1 MVTVIC
7 AEVIT
12 LTVTVSATTYYNF
25 MSLIP
30 GTLPSG
36 SCYGTPQQLLELFSQ
51 YLDIPAFAVSSKV
64 LYSAVSPSPN
74 TDYVWVN
81 TTGGDTPLLN
91 LYNDAT
97 GGYEPFPFAGGVS
110 SNERLISDKT
120 AITTLVNADLLLVST
135 LSGGSY
141 SSLKKITFA
150 NAASQIPAGT
160 ITYPMLSTSA
170 TEADNVAKRTAK
182 AWVNFN
188 GTGTVAVRGT
198 PFNVSSIT
206 DNGGSGGNYTVNF
219 AAALTDANYA
229 VFTTTD
235 NGSSVTVINT
245 VEITSQSTAGCTI
258 TTQYA
263 GGGTSRTATDKV
275 IICVGVFGS

>member
-1 MVTVIC
+1 
-7 AEVIT
+7 
-12 LTVTVSATTYYNF
+12 

-36 SCYGTPQQLLELFSQ
+36 ACYGTPQELLDLFAQ
-51 YLDIPAFAVSSKV
+51 YLDVPAFAVSSKV
-64 LYSAVSPSPN
+64 LYSATSPSPN
-74 TDYVWVN
+74 TDFVWIN
-81 TTGGDTPLLN
+81 TAGGDTPLLN

-120 AITTLVNADLLLVST
+120 AITTLVNSDLLLVGT

-182 AWVNFN
+182 AWVNFDGTAAGPITPRDDFNVSTVGDN
-188 GTGTVAVRGT
+188 GTG
-198 PFNVSSIT
+198 
-206 DNGGSGGNYTVNF
+206 DYTINF
-219 AAALTDANYA
+219 ISAIGHANYA
-229 VFTTTD
+229 VA
-235 NGSSVTVINT
+235 G
-245 VEITSQSTAGCTI
+245 TSQPTTNVPSGLGISTTSSPASTFVRVVTWAGTGPSLLDSPI
-258 TTQYA
+258 TT
-263 GGGTSRTATDKV
+263 V
-275 IICVGVFGS
+275 VVFG